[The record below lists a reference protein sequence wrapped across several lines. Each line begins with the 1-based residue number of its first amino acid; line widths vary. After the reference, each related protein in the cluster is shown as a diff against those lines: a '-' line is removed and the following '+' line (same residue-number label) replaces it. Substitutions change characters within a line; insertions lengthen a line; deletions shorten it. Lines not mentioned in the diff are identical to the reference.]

1 MAIDYTY
8 RIQLP
13 HRTGSSSPHQEL
25 SRTDR
30 TKRTPRA
37 VEEVVQE
44 DGAWAVSKRE
54 KGGLTPCKPYR
65 APATA

>member
-13 HRTGSSSPHQEL
+13 HRTGSSSAHQEL

-30 TKRTPRA
+30 TERTSRA
-37 VEEVVQE
+37 VEEVVWE
-44 DGAWAVSKRE
+44 VGAQAVSKRE
-54 KGGLTPCKPYR
+54 GRLITPWKPYR